1 MNQTLL
7 NVCGNFP
14 MAAGVQPICARDLP
28 PEIALKGAV
37 LDSLG
42 DVVGGDG
49 FRAAEVGDG
58 AGDVQDAAG
67 CAGGEGEIFHRHAP
81 EVFRVGAQG
90 TEFLGNTAANFQELL
105 LLPNLRKHSVGT
117 RAMSV

>member
-58 AGDVQDAAG
+58 AGDVQDAGG
-67 CAGGEGEIFHRHAP
+67 CAGGEGEIFHRDAP
-81 EVFRVGAQG
+81 EVFRVCSGHRISRQHCG
-90 TEFLGNTAANFQELL
+90 KLSGITLAAKFAE
-105 LLPNLRKHSVGT
+105 T
-117 RAMSV
+117 